1 MEPLCLGSGRALSQA
16 SGTGSVRTC
25 RGKGWGDVTWW
36 PITPLVDLSKLLI
49 LSKHT
54 ENNVFL
60 LIFAFENCGVIFEV
74 RLYKSLGQLS
84 VCLSLSLCVLAC
96 SEGCRTLKA
105 AHEARTPGLL
115 PKSTSHE

>member
-60 LIFAFENCGVIFEV
+60 LIFAFENCGVIFIS
-74 RLYKSLGQLS
+74 RNPFFC
-84 VCLSLSLCVLAC
+84 CLKVCVLFF
-96 SEGCRTLKA
+96 
-105 AHEARTPGLL
+105 TP
-115 PKSTSHE
+115 